1 MPTFKVTRPDGT
13 VDLIDS
19 PGIDEATRD
28 VGFGDSVE
36 EVTDKEIA
44 AMEKA
49 AAKEAKSASA
59 DEEGDTSE

>member
-28 VGFGDSVE
+28 VGFGDVVE
-36 EVTDKEIA
+36 ALSDKDIA
-44 AMEKA
+44 AIEKA
-49 AAKEAKSASA
+49 AAKEAAAS
-59 DEEGDTSE
+59 EGDDE